1 MCIMRKARNTS
12 KKRWSC
18 TNIKQEIQSG
28 AATMCMMMLLLMTM
42 LWKVILKAA
51 QMTIMQWKVI
61 LKAAQRI
68 TVDTLTRK
76 Q

>member
-1 MCIMRKARNTS
+1 MNKGTFDVYNENS
-12 KKRWSC
+12 SKYVKKRWSC

-28 AATMCMMMLLLMTM
+28 AATMCMRMLLMMT
-42 LWKVILKAA
+42 
-51 QMTIMQWKVI
+51 MQWKVI

>member
-1 MCIMRKARNTS
+1 MRKARNTS
-12 KKRWSC
+12 KKRWGC

-28 AATMCMMMLLLMTM
+28 AATMCMRMLLMMTM

-51 QMTIMQWKVI
+51 RMIIMPWKVV
-61 LKAAQRI
+61 LKAARRI

>member
-42 LWKVILKAA
+42 PWKAI
-51 QMTIMQWKVI
+51 Q
-61 LKAAQRI
+61 KAAQRI
-68 TVDTLTRK
+68 IITESERLWM
-76 Q
+76 